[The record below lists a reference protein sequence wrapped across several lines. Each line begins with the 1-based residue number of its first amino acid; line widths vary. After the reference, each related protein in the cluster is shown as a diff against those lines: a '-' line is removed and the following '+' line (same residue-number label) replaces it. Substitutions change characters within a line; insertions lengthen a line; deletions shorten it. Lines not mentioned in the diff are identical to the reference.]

1 MKNDKKT
8 IKKKLLI
15 ILSLSLIV
23 FFISCKGNTSK
34 DGIIYINVGPEPKT
48 IDPALNS
55 TVDGSIY
62 IQHAFEGLST
72 RDKDNKIIG
81 GAAERWDISEDGL
94 TYTFYIRDNAK
105 WSDGKKI
112 TAEDFVYAWQ
122 RAVDPIT
129 ACEYAYQFEPVL
141 NAIDI
146 NSGKKSVSE
155 LGIKAIDEKT
165 LEIKLNSP
173 TAYFLE
179 LTAFPTFYPIR
190 KDIVEENG
198 DNWTLSPETYIGNG
212 PFVMIERR
220 TDDRLIM
227 EKNTNYW
234 NADNIIPEKLVFILM
249 QNPTAAVAALKEGS
263 IHFANNPPLQD
274 IENLKKE
281 GLMYISPYLGT
292 YYYCLNIT
300 NEILRDVRIRRALS
314 LAIDRNYLVENVT
327 RGGQLPAA
335 AWVPN
340 GVNDAENSDDDFRK
354 LGGDYYSIKPEDY
367 KKNAEEAKR
376 LLAEAGYSNAAGFP
390 VIEFKSNSGEHI
402 QIFEAVQQMWKE
414 ELSIDSTIS
423 QEEWAVFQT
432 TRQDKN
438 FVIARHGWIADYN
451 DPMSFLGVFLS
462 YSIQNNGGYSNK
474 AYDDKLKLAMSSA
487 DKDIRMKAMH
497 EAEDILMEDMAL
509 IPLYFYTDP
518 IIVSKKLSNV
528 IYDPLGAHKFF
539 YAKLN

>member
-1 MKNDKKT
+1 MKK
-8 IKKKLLI
+8 ILLI
-15 ILSLSLIV
+15 TLSFILMI
-23 FFISCKGNTSK
+23 FFVSCKGKTS
-34 DGIIYINVGPEPKT
+34 DEGAIYINVGPEPKT

-81 GAAERWDISEDGL
+81 GTAESWDISEDGL
-94 TYTFYIRDNAK
+94 TYTFHIRDNAK
-105 WSDGKKI
+105 WSDGEKI

-122 RAVDPIT
+122 RAVDPVT
-129 ACEYAYQFEPVL
+129 ASEYVYQFEPVL
-141 NAIDI
+141 NALDI
-146 NSGKKSVSE
+146 NAGKKPVSE

-165 LEIKLNSP
+165 LEVRLNTP

-190 KDIVEENG
+190 KDIIEENG

-227 EKNTNYW
+227 VKNTNYW
-234 NADNIIPEKLVFILM
+234 NADNIVPNKLVFILM
-249 QNPTAAVAALKEGS
+249 QNGTAAVAAIKEGS

-274 IENLKKE
+274 IENLKSE
-281 GLMYISPYLGT
+281 GLMYVSPYLGT

-300 NEILRDVRIRRALS
+300 NEVLKEPKVRKALS
-314 LAIDRNYLVENVT
+314 LSIDRNYLIENVT
-327 RGGQLPAA
+327 KGGQLPAS
-335 AWVPN
+335 AWVPS
-340 GVNDAENSDDDFRK
+340 GVNDTENADGDFRK
-354 LGGDYYSIKPEDY
+354 VGGDYYSIKPEDY
-367 KKNAEEAKR
+367 RKNVEEAKR
-376 LLAEAGYSNAAGFP
+376 LLAEAGYSNGMGFP
-390 VIEFKSNSGEHI
+390 VIEFKSNAGEHI
-402 QIFEAVQQMWKE
+402 QIFEAIQQMWKE
-414 ELSIDSTIS
+414 ELSIDSTIA
-423 QEEWAVFQT
+423 QEEWATFQT
-432 TRQDKN
+432 TRQEKN
-438 FVIARHGWIADYN
+438 YVIARHGWIADYN

-462 YSIQNNGGYSNK
+462 YSVQNNGGYSNK
-474 AYDDKLKLAMSSA
+474 IYDDKLKLAMSYS
-487 DKDIRMKAMH
+487 DQNIRMKAMH

-518 IIVSKKLSNV
+518 IMVSKKLSNV